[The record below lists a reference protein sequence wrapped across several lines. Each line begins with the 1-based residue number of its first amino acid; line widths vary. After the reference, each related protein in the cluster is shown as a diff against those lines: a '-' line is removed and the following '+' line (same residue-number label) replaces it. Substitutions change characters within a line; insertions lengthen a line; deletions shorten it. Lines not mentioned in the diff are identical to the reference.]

1 MAQFESDMD
10 IGSQRKAICSLPD
23 SRIRLLGK
31 KSAYTSY
38 QGNTEESGF
47 LRSCRIRADRM
58 IAAEQAEREIG
69 ESRLLARRQAA
80 AEEKQEAERRLE
92 ALRASRTPQTPQTS
106 QTSQTP
112 QTPQTSQTPQTPQTQ
127 EAAPSLRVHK
137 AEKRLEK
144 QRKNAADILRSCQLE
159 TEQLRIRTSRRQDGW
174 EAAYKEI
181 ESLYLQGR
189 KEGRAAH
196 ENQ

>member
-1 MAQFESDMD
+1 MEQFESDMD

-38 QGNTEESGF
+38 QGKPEENGF
-47 LRSCRIRADRM
+47 LRSCRIRTDRM
-58 IAAEQAEREIG
+58 IAAVQAEREIG

-92 ALRASRTPQTPQTS
+92 ELRTSRTPQA
-106 QTSQTP
+106 
-112 QTPQTSQTPQTPQTQ
+112 PQTSQTPQTPRTPQPPQTSQ
-127 EAAPSLRVHK
+127 TPQTKEAVPSLRVHK
-137 AEKRLEK
+137 TEKRLEK
-144 QRKNAADILRSCQLE
+144 QRKKAADTIRSCQTE
-159 TEQLRIRTSRRQDGW
+159 IEQLRIRTSQRKDGW
-174 EAAYKEI
+174 DAAYREI

-189 KEGRAAH
+189 REGKAAY